1 MAGNKFKEFLFKGE
15 DGKNAID
22 NVKDWI
28 KGNKPIMEAKSEEE
42 KADLNKNLTKAQEG
56 RAAETQR
63 LATTQTAVK
72 EKIAPEEAA
81 KKTGENMKETQEK
94 ITAPNDVTEKADAA
108 IKAFDD
114 NEKTEIENEIASV
127 SGEAAPE
134 TPEQAKETLLD
145 YAKKQGLV
153 TIDENGKIDFAKL
166 KMTPKSVISKIGS
179 VLSALLTMAS
189 GGAIPPINFYKLSNA
204 EQEDQARIKLY
215 DDLMNNIAAE
225 KGAVE
230 SDKVRAEQDKKTAE
244 AAGENRFAAD
254 KEKARMQQALD
265 NEMQRLAYSTNQQKD
280 LANFMAK
287 VDAKK
292 VPYMYEAM
300 RESGM
305 TEKQIRDT
313 VRAYAG
319 SLPGWTEYLKLGTGV
334 AKDVAGVVGGL
345 VK

>member
-22 NVKDWI
+22 NVKDWV

-42 KADLNKNLTKAQEG
+42 KADLNKNLTKAQES
-56 RAAETQR
+56 RAAETKR
-63 LATTQTAVK
+63 LDTTQTAVK

-81 KKTGENMKETQEK
+81 KKTGENMKETQAK
-94 ITAPNDVTEKADAA
+94 ITAPNDVTNKADAA
-108 IKAFDD
+108 IKSFDD
-114 NEKTEIENEIASV
+114 NEKAEIENEIASV

-134 TPEQAKETLLD
+134 TPEQAKKTLLE
-145 YAKKQGLV
+145 YATSQGLV
-153 TIDENGKIDFAKL
+153 TIGEDGKIDFAKL

-204 EQEDQARIKLY
+204 EQEDQARVKLY
-215 DDLMNNIAAE
+215 EDLMNNIAAE

-230 SDKVRAEQDKKTAE
+230 ADTVRAGQDVTEAE
-244 AAGENRFAAD
+244 AAGYNRFMASG
-254 KEKARMQQALD
+254 EGARMKKELD
-265 NEMQRLAYSTNQQKD
+265 TTLAKMATSNEQQKD
-280 LANFMAK
+280 LAQFMAK
-287 VDAKK
+287 VSANQ
-292 VPYMYEAM
+292 VPYMYQAM
-300 RESGM
+300 RDAGL

-313 VRAYAG
+313 VRAFG
-319 SLPGWTEYLKLGTGV
+319 GNLPSWTEYLKLGTGA

>member
-15 DGKNAID
+15 DGKNALD
-22 NVKDWI
+22 NIKDWV
-28 KGNKPIMEAKSEEE
+28 KGDKPIMEAKSEEE
-42 KADLNKNLTKAQEG
+42 KADLNKSLTNAQEG
-56 RAAETQR
+56 RAAETKR

-72 EKIAPEEAA
+72 DKVAPEVAA
-81 KKTGENMKETQEK
+81 KKTGENMVETQAK
-94 ITAPNDVTEKADAA
+94 ITAPSDVTDKANAA

-114 NEKTEIENEIASV
+114 TEKADIENEITNI
-127 SGEAAPE
+127 SGTTPE

-204 EQEDQARIKLY
+204 EQEDQARMKLY
-215 DDLMNNIAAE
+215 DDLMNNIAKE
-225 KGAVE
+225 KGAIE
-230 SDKVRAEQDKKTAE
+230 SDTVRAEQDKKTAE

-254 KEKARMQQALD
+254 KEKARMKQALD

-280 LANFMAK
+280 LADFMAK
-287 VDAKK
+287 VEAKK

-300 RESGM
+300 RDSGM

-319 SLPGWTEYLKLGTGV
+319 SLPGWTEYLKLGTN
-334 AKDVAGVVGGL
+334 VAGTIGGL